1 MMVLRERRIMSEMG
15 RRRERGARTDIEC
28 EAIVR
33 GVRVRGECA
42 IYFPDIVKGSKDESS
57 ERPLDNTTT

>member
-15 RRRERGARTDIEC
+15 RRRERSEDRYRVRGY
-28 EAIVR
+28 VR

>member
-1 MMVLRERRIMSEMG
+1 MSEMG
-15 RRRERGARTDIEC
+15 RRRERSENRYR
-28 EAIVR
+28 V

>member
-1 MMVLRERRIMSEMG
+1 MSEMG
-15 RRRERGARTDIEC
+15 RRRERSENRYRVRGY
-28 EAIVR
+28 VR

>member
-1 MMVLRERRIMSEMG
+1 MSEMG
-15 RRRERGARTDIEC
+15 RRRERSEDRYPYR
-28 EAIVR
+28 VR
-33 GVRVRGECA
+33 GYCARRASAGECA